1 MTKILR
7 ICIVMLL
14 AVLLLPVELSA
25 QSRRDKEQT
34 YVLDQPYE
42 VTKIDDWWWHESYA
56 RIFCLDSQSRQVV
69 FG

>member
-42 VTKIDDWWWHESYA
+42 VTKITP
-56 RIFCLDSQSRQVV
+56 CLLYTSPSPRDTR
-69 FG
+69 